1 MDLVMARKSKKPE
14 RFDVYLVNLDPTVGA
29 EIQKTRPCVIIS
41 PNEINRHLKTVIV
54 APMTSTVRQYPS
66 RVAVQFRGQQG
77 EIALEQIR
85 TIDTERLVK
94 RWGALESQTTEEIC
108 RVLLE
113 MFAL

>member
-1 MDLVMARKSKKPE
+1 MARKPKKPE
-14 RFDVYLVNLDPTVGA
+14 RFEVYLVNLDPTVGA

-41 PNEINRHLKTVIV
+41 PNEINRHLQTVMV
-54 APMTSTVRQYPS
+54 APMTSTIRQYPS

-77 EIALEQIR
+77 EIALDQIR
-85 TIDTERLVK
+85 TLDTERLVTQ
-94 RWGALESQTTEEIC
+94 WGALEAQTAEELC